1 MLKGMRQHPKVTIDW
16 ALEGL
21 ETAIRGLADGPA
33 ERRVRS
39 QFHQLLLAVERDA
52 LPIEAER
59 FNRAAQTAKLVR

>member
-1 MLKGMRQHPKVTIDW
+1 MTIDW

-39 QFHQLLLAVERDA
+39 QFHQLLLAVERDT
-52 LPIEAER
+52 LPIEGER
-59 FNRAAQTAKLVR
+59 FNRGTPPAKLAR